1 MEIVLQLHSYWA
13 YLTLA
18 VLLATVVSSILS
30 FFSKNNFYQKDVRLA
45 LFALIAMHIQLLLG
59 LAWYFMSPAYK
70 HLKEIGMGAAMKD
83 SLTRLITVEHP
94 LMMIIAIVLVTI
106 GFSKHKKKE
115 SASDKFKTISI
126 YYGIALLFVLTRIPW
141 TQWFE

>member
-18 VLLATVVSSILS
+18 VLLATVVSSLLS
-30 FFSKNNFYQKDVRLA
+30 FFSKNNFYTKDVRLA
-45 LFALIAMHIQLLLG
+45 LFTMIAMHIQLLLG
-59 LAWYFMSPAYK
+59 LAWYFMSPSYK

-83 SLTRLITVEHP
+83 SQTRLLSVEHP
-94 LMMIIAIVLVTI
+94 LMMLIAIALVTI

-115 SASDKFKTISI
+115 TATGKFKTISI
-126 YYGIALLFVLTRIPW
+126 YYGIALLLVLTRIPW
-141 TQWFE
+141 KQWFE